1 MRKKQIKENQKELFI
16 KQINLNPININK
28 QIVKEKDTSTN
39 FQRRGS
45 QSNNKLNV
53 ISNFEL
59 LSQQSVDNNVLI
71 KQIEEGC
78 VVNPCIIEGRKIN
91 WNKFNK
97 TRAISCSSSNLMNKE
112 NQDNLKNHTF
122 NLTEERKINRQK
134 LYKDQGKYQNLIEA
148 ELNIY
153 YLNSKEYYT
162 RETFMNLCNSL
173 GLLLDKKQF
182 SNMELLDNL
191 WMIGSCRKSKA
202 NKEIIFELLKTI
214 LVSGYKM
221 NENIIGKIFR
231 SSKKYKSMELESLN
245 LNIKKKYLEL
255 FQKKQKE
262 LTSIIKS
269 CESNAKEDNSKFY
282 QLIKV

>member
-1 MRKKQIKENQKELFI
+1 
-16 KQINLNPININK
+16 
-28 QIVKEKDTSTN
+28 
-39 FQRRGS
+39 
-45 QSNNKLNV
+45 
-53 ISNFEL
+53 
-59 LSQQSVDNNVLI
+59 
-71 KQIEEGC
+71 
-78 VVNPCIIEGRKIN
+78 
-91 WNKFNK
+91 
-97 TRAISCSSSNLMNKE
+97 MNKE

-282 QLIKV
+282 